1 MKIGMLKRNCED
13 IFSCTFLFL
22 KVDENLYTPNLIFIL
37 MKHTIFYWK
46 QMTSRINKGSI
57 NYRIY
62 GYQRIDCSLN
72 ANDIGALTILLL
84 LLGSLLFLLMLC
96 LQSLSNNHNP
106 IFPRSLYIKLYYYR
120 ISDFSGIYM
129 LRFSWNLCS
138 KVFWN
143 NYPGII
149 KCILG

>member
-1 MKIGMLKRNCED
+1 MKIGMLKRNCKD

-22 KVDENLYTPNLIFIL
+22 KVAKNLYTPNLIFIL

-46 QMTSRINKGSI
+46 QMTSRINKGSV
-57 NYRIY
+57 NYRVY

-106 IFPRSLYIKLYYYR
+106 IFPRSLIFNYTITEYQTFQEYTCYVLVE
-120 ISDFSGIYM
+120 ISVPRCFGTTIQ
-129 LRFSWNLCS
+129 
-138 KVFWN
+138 V
-143 NYPGII
+143 
-149 KCILG
+149 